1 MPKIHLS
8 HINDKRII
16 KWLVARYYIVK
27 SRDGVPQMDD
37 KGNVTFKGRS
47 VDIPSFEW
55 FLKKNKWLIYQFL
68 EDGVET
74 AASAEVMTYS
84 QNVKHSADCLESAVY
99 KCVIE
104 CNAKGYKG
112 ENRGVVD
119 IPEKHLK
126 LQADM
131 SWMLNK

>member
-1 MPKIHLS
+1 MPRIHLS

-16 KWLVARYYIVK
+16 KWLVARYYIIK

-37 KGNVTFKGRS
+37 KGNVTFKDKI
-47 VDIPSFEW
+47 VDIPPFEW

-68 EDGVET
+68 ESGEET